1 MNSVES
7 STIKSLKERIRK
19 EEMNLQKLMKDT
31 DKIWEDTGLDP
42 KEPSYLVEKTMRFE
56 LAQKNIR
63 MIFFDFN
70 EIMENYRKLCLELE
84 KSNLEQST
92 E

>member
-1 MNSVES
+1 MES
-7 STIKSLKERIRK
+7 SIKTLKEKIHK
-19 EEMNLQKLMKDT
+19 EETILQKLMKDA

-56 LAQKNIR
+56 LAQKNIKT
-63 MIFFDFN
+63 IFVGFN
-70 EIMENYRKLCLELE
+70 EIMEKYRKLCLELE